1 MTIALRL
8 ATVLTIAALS
18 GCGSD
23 PSPAVVVKESAASTD
38 LPDPSSAETP
48 SPETP
53 DSTGQP
59 GPDTVPWND
68 RVDYQEWQPPLPP
81 GQDGWPTEPPSR
93 WPELQARLVLPQAV
107 RPGETVDYV
116 VVLRNQS
123 DHTVDLLPCAGYQQ
137 EVQIV
142 GAGMAAEPV
151 SGGESTF
158 RLNCDGAP
166 ILLPAQSRR
175 YAMRLVVP
183 ADATGDEILFT
194 WGFLDNM
201 PDYEA
206 QDWIQL
212 STN

>member
-38 LPDPSSAETP
+38 MPDPSSAET
-48 SPETP
+48 
-53 DSTGQP
+53 
-59 GPDTVPWND
+59 GPDTVLWSD
-68 RVDYQEWQPPLPP
+68 RVDYEEWQPPLPP

-93 WPELQARLVLPQAV
+93 WPGLRARLVLPQAV
-107 RPGETVDYV
+107 RPGETIDYV

-123 DHTVDLLPCAGYQQ
+123 GDAIDLRPCGGYRQ
-137 EVQIV
+137 EVQVV

-151 SGGESTF
+151 SGGESMF

-175 YAMRLVVP
+175 YAMRLVIP
-183 ADATGDEILFT
+183 ARATGDEILFT

-201 PDYEA
+201 TDDGA
-206 QDWIQL
+206 QEWTRL